1 MKIRIYRKNI
11 WLKFDFWQSL
21 FFYALGPAYYLYAIM
36 QYGTANIFGVLFS
49 FLLATY
55 ILLAS
60 GRFWYYVIFTE
71 NELVLKNALYRCTK
85 HFPFKE
91 IEKIQLFDDASI
103 YRGIYFRMFTTSNKP
118 KRYFLECVREKDFYE
133 IVKDLQERGIYVET
147 KHRTEKYLK
156 KSIK

>member
-91 IEKIQLFDDASI
+91 ILGYCLRPD
-103 YRGIYFRMFTTSNKP
+103 T
-118 KRYFLECVREKDFYE
+118 V
-133 IVKDLQERGIYVET
+133 
-147 KHRTEKYLK
+147 H
-156 KSIK
+156 KSISEDCRTAHAGTAENH